1 MGLATIDPHSQKEHT
16 EFHKIPT
23 IVFQRCDF
31 MHFGGQS
38 VTENELFMIINL
50 DRASSA
56 VSLLFKY
63 CFPLETSQSLYKL
76 IVVRVQ
82 LL

>member
-1 MGLATIDPHSQKEHT
+1 
-16 EFHKIPT
+16 
-23 IVFQRCDF
+23 
-31 MHFGGQS
+31 MHFGGQC

-50 DRASSA
+50 DVASSV